1 MRNTTKVWLITAASL
16 VFAGVILFAVIMATL
31 DWNFAKLST
40 VKYETH
46 TYEIG
51 ESFSNISLTT
61 DTADIR
67 FALSPDGKCRVEC
80 YEEEN
85 GIHSVNAENDTLVV
99 RIDDNR
105 NWYDYV
111 GFRFGS
117 PQITF
122 YLAETE
128 FNALSVYESTGNIEI
143 PKGYSFENVR
153 LSSSTGDVDFSSDVS
168 ESLRINTSTGD
179 IRIKN
184 TSVGSLDLSLTTGKL
199 TVSKARCRDDISIDI
214 SSGKAYL
221 TDISCKS
228 VISNGTIGNIF
239 LNNVIAANK
248 ISVGRSTGNVKFDD
262 CDAAEIYVKTNTGD
276 VSGNLLTDK
285 EFVTDTQTGSIDV
298 PTTAIGGR
306 CEIRTDT
313 GDIKIT
319 VASAQAKP

>member
-1 MRNTTKVWLITAASL
+1 M
-16 VFAGVILFAVIMATL
+16 
-31 DWNFAKLST
+31 
-40 VKYETH
+40 
-46 TYEIG
+46 
-51 ESFSNISLTT
+51 
-61 DTADIR
+61 
-67 FALSPDGKCRVEC
+67 
-80 YEEEN
+80 
-85 GIHSVNAENDTLVV
+85 
-99 RIDDNR
+99 
-105 NWYDYV
+105 
-111 GFRFGS
+111 
-117 PQITF
+117 
-122 YLAETE
+122 
-128 FNALSVYESTGNIEI
+128 
-143 PKGYSFENVR
+143 
-153 LSSSTGDVDFSSDVS
+153 
-168 ESLRINTSTGD
+168 
-179 IRIKN
+179 
-184 TSVGSLDLSLTTGKL
+184 

-228 VISNGTIGNIF
+228 VISNGTTGNIF

-298 PTTAIGGR
+298 PTTAIGGI